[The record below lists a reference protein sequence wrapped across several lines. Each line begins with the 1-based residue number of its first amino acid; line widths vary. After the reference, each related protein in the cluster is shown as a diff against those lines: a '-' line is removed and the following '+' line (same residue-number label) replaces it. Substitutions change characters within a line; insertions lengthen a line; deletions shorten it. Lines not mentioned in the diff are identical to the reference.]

1 MPGLNSDPRA
11 AHPQQH
17 QAAGGL
23 VTDPLAGGLQADTDV
38 CSAVDPWPG
47 HSPARGCLVEIQV
60 TVHLPPAYCIQRCLE
75 DPLLHQPGWHIP
87 PSHFHIRSMSIEK
100 VKIRPWLSAVELE
113 SVRLGPG
120 ICVGIFSPRDS
131 HAQRTVLTKPFC
143 FTPLVFLH

>member
-23 VTDPLAGGLQADTDV
+23 VTDPLAGGLEADTDV
-38 CSAVDPWPG
+38 RSAVDPWPG

-60 TVHLPPAYCIQRCLE
+60 TVHLPPAYCIQRRLE
-75 DPLLHQPGWHIP
+75 DPLLHIP
-87 PSHFHIRSMSIEK
+87 PRHFQIRSMSIEK

-120 ICVGIFSPRDS
+120 ICVGIFSPHDS
-131 HAQRTVLTKPFC
+131 HAKRIVLTKHFC
-143 FTPLVFLH
+143 FTLLIFLH